1 MKLFS
6 QVIIGDKHIHCNDF
20 DATSNRTLILK
31 KMISD
36 DSLCSTLK
44 NSYDIEVFKILRN
57 KAHLHLSIEAVR
69 GVTVSTS

>member
-1 MKLFS
+1 M
-6 QVIIGDKHIHCNDF
+6 
-20 DATSNRTLILK
+20 ILTRHK

-57 KAHLHLSIEAVR
+57 KAHLHISIETVTPL
-69 GVTVSTS
+69 TVSMS